1 MRLLW
6 GRLYLYSTLYLFKE
20 LTNIGWE
27 VIECSLNS
35 KNNVGELSVPKPKE
49 TAEVASRKMLSE
61 ILKIERKIT
70 KLYRILTGF

>member
-20 LTNIGWE
+20 LTHIGGE

-35 KNNVGELSVPKPKE
+35 KNNVGELSVPHPKE
-49 TAEVASRKMLSE
+49 TAEVASKTMLSG
-61 ILKIERKIT
+61 IPKIERKIR
-70 KLYRILTGF
+70 KL